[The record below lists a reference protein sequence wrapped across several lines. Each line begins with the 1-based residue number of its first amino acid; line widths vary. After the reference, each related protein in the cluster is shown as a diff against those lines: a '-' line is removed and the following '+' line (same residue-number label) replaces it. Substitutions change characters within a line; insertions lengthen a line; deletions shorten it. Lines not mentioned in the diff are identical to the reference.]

1 MSKKFENFGDLGINA
16 PQFPGQQVKGMSI
29 DQIRTLIKKQRRIKG
44 YSYTVPSGQS
54 TQNIQLSGTAR
65 ILLGIALLPNFKAG
79 VNTNPYT
86 VGFQNITEVTLKINN
101 EIVIENLHPNF
112 LSNFLND
119 DEYNYLPRPLSGTDQ
134 IILVF
139 NNPNLTENVS
149 VAFYYI

>member
-1 MSKKFENFGDLGINA
+1 MSKKFENFGDLGIQA

-44 YSYTVPSGQS
+44 YSFTIPSGQS

-65 ILLGIALLPNFKAG
+65 ILLGIAMLPNFKAG

-149 VAFYYI
+149 IAFYYI